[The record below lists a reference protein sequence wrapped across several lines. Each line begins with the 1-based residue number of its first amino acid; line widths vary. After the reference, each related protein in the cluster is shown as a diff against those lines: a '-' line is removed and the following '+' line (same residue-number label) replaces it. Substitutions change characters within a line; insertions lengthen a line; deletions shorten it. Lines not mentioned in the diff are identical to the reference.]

1 MSEAAAAS
9 AAGDGRTSPGAMLR
23 AARERTGL
31 HIGALAATL
40 KVPVRRLEAL
50 EADRHAELTDA
61 TFVRTLTLSV
71 CRQLRVDPQP
81 ILALQPQ
88 ADAPALGAQASL
100 AQMASGASPVSVAG
114 AGSVLR
120 QPVTWVVVLLLLG
133 ALAFVVWPEP
143 APGAAATAEAPGA
156 SGSGPSVAAAP
167 SAPSA
172 PAVTAAT
179 AATAAAPAP
188 SIVVEPAVPAVPAA
202 PAPNQVPTAAAN
214 PVPNAAPNLAPAPAA
229 VPSPTPA
236 STPPA
241 PPAGVSMLRLSASGS
256 TWIEVIDGKG
266 AVLQRGTLQAG
277 DAAVANG
284 TPPLKVTVGR
294 ADRVQVSVRGQPF
307 DVGASTRDNVARFEV
322 K

>member
-143 APGAAATAEAPGA
+143 APGAAATPEAPVA
-156 SGSGPSVAAAP
+156 SGSGPSVAAAS

-172 PAVTAAT
+172 PAVTSAT
-179 AATAAAPAP
+179 GAAPAP
-188 SIVVEPAVPAVPAA
+188 SMVVEPAVPAVPAA
-202 PAPNQVPTAAAN
+202 PAPSQVPTAAAN
-214 PVPNAAPNLAPAPAA
+214 PVPNAAPNPAPAPAA
-229 VPSPTPA
+229 GASPTPA
-236 STPPA
+236 PTSPA

>member
-143 APGAAATAEAPGA
+143 APGAAATPDAPVA
-156 SGSGPSVAAAP
+156 SGSGPSVAAAS

-172 PAVTAAT
+172 PAVTSAT
-179 AATAAAPAP
+179 GAAPAP
-188 SIVVEPAVPAVPAA
+188 SMVVEPAVPAVPAA
-202 PAPNQVPTAAAN
+202 PPSQVPTVAAN

-229 VPSPTPA
+229 GASFTPA
-236 STPPA
+236 TPSPA

>member
-50 EADRHAELTDA
+50 EADLHAELTDA

-143 APGAAATAEAPGA
+143 APGAAATAEALVA

-167 SAPSA
+167 SV
-172 PAVTAAT
+172 PAVTSAT
-179 AATAAAPAP
+179 GAAPAP
-188 SIVVEPAVPAVPAA
+188 SMVVEPAVPAVPAA
-202 PAPNQVPTAAAN
+202 PPSQVPTVAAN

-229 VPSPTPA
+229 GASFTPA
-236 STPPA
+236 TPSPA

-256 TWIEVIDGKG
+256 TWFEVIDGKG

>member
-50 EADRHAELTDA
+50 EADLHAELTDA

-88 ADAPALGAQASL
+88 ADAPALVAQASL

-120 QPVTWVVVLLLLG
+120 QPVAWVMVVLLLG

-143 APGAAATAEAPGA
+143 APGAAATAEALVA

-167 SAPSA
+167 SV
-172 PAVTAAT
+172 PAVTSAT
-179 AATAAAPAP
+179 GAAPAP
-188 SIVVEPAVPAVPAA
+188 SMVVEPAVPAVPAA
-202 PAPNQVPTAAAN
+202 PPSQVPTVAAN

-229 VPSPTPA
+229 GASFTPA
-236 STPPA
+236 TPSPA

-256 TWIEVIDGKG
+256 TWFEVIDGKG

>member
-50 EADRHAELTDA
+50 EADLHAELTDA

-88 ADAPALGAQASL
+88 ADAPALVAQASL

-156 SGSGPSVAAAP
+156 SGSGPSVAAAS

-172 PAVTAAT
+172 PAVTSAT
-179 AATAAAPAP
+179 GAAPAP
-188 SIVVEPAVPAVPAA
+188 SMVVEPAVPAVPAA

>member
-9 AAGDGRTSPGAMLR
+9 AAGDGHTSPGAMLR

-50 EADRHAELTDA
+50 EADLHAELTDA

-88 ADAPALGAQASL
+88 ADAPALVAQASL

-120 QPVTWVVVLLLLG
+120 QPVAWVVVVLLLG
-133 ALAFVVWPEP
+133 ALAFVVSPEP
-143 APGAAATAEAPGA
+143 APGAAATAEAPVA
-156 SGSGPSVAAAP
+156 SGSGPSVPAAP
-167 SAPSA
+167 SV
-172 PAVTAAT
+172 PAVTSAT
-179 AATAAAPAP
+179 GAAPAP
-188 SIVVEPAVPAVPAA
+188 SMVVEPAVPAVPAA
-202 PAPNQVPTAAAN
+202 PPSQVPTVAAN

-229 VPSPTPA
+229 GASFTPA
-236 STPPA
+236 TPSPA

-256 TWIEVIDGKG
+256 TWFEVIDGKG

>member
-143 APGAAATAEAPGA
+143 APGAAATPDAPVA

-167 SAPSA
+167 SV
-172 PAVTAAT
+172 PAVTSAT
-179 AATAAAPAP
+179 GAAPAP
-188 SIVVEPAVPAVPAA
+188 SMVVEPAVPAVPAA
-202 PAPNQVPTAAAN
+202 PAPSQVPTVAAN

-294 ADRVQVSVRGQPF
+294 ADQVQVSVRGQPF

>member
-50 EADRHAELTDA
+50 EADLHAELTDA

-88 ADAPALGAQASL
+88 ADAPALVAQASL

-120 QPVTWVVVLLLLG
+120 QPVAWVVVVLLLG

-143 APGAAATAEAPGA
+143 APGAAATAEAPVA

-167 SAPSA
+167 SV
-172 PAVTAAT
+172 PAVTSAT
-179 AATAAAPAP
+179 GAAPAP
-188 SIVVEPAVPAVPAA
+188 SMVVEPAVPAVPAA
-202 PAPNQVPTAAAN
+202 PPSQVPTVAAN

-229 VPSPTPA
+229 GASFTPA
-236 STPPA
+236 TPSPA

-256 TWIEVIDGKG
+256 TWFEVIDGKG

>member
-50 EADRHAELTDA
+50 EADLHAELTDA

-88 ADAPALGAQASL
+88 ADAPALVAQASL

-120 QPVTWVVVLLLLG
+120 QPVAWVVVVLLLG
-133 ALAFVVWPEP
+133 ALAFVVSPEP
-143 APGAAATAEAPGA
+143 APGAAATAEAPVA
-156 SGSGPSVAAAP
+156 SGSGPSVPAAP
-167 SAPSA
+167 SV
-172 PAVTAAT
+172 PAVTSAT
-179 AATAAAPAP
+179 GAAPAP
-188 SIVVEPAVPAVPAA
+188 SMVVEPAVPAVPAA
-202 PAPNQVPTAAAN
+202 PPSQVPTVAAN

-229 VPSPTPA
+229 GASFTPA
-236 STPPA
+236 TPSPA

-256 TWIEVIDGKG
+256 TWFEVIDGKG

-277 DAAVANG
+277 DTAVANG
-284 TPPLKVTVGR
+284 TPPMKVTVGR

>member
-50 EADRHAELTDA
+50 EADLHAELTDA

-88 ADAPALGAQASL
+88 ADAPALVAQASL
-100 AQMASGASPVSVAG
+100 AQMASGASLVSVAG

-120 QPVTWVVVLLLLG
+120 QPVAWVVVVLLLG
-133 ALAFVVWPEP
+133 ALAFVVSPEP
-143 APGAAATAEAPGA
+143 APGAAATAEAPVA
-156 SGSGPSVAAAP
+156 SGSGPSVPAAP
-167 SAPSA
+167 SV
-172 PAVTAAT
+172 PAVTSAT
-179 AATAAAPAP
+179 GAAPAP
-188 SIVVEPAVPAVPAA
+188 SMVVEPAVPAVPAA
-202 PAPNQVPTAAAN
+202 PPSQVPTVAAN

-229 VPSPTPA
+229 GASFTPA
-236 STPPA
+236 TPSPA

-256 TWIEVIDGKG
+256 TWFEVIDGKG

-277 DAAVANG
+277 DTAVANG